1 MKLLSIALVALA
13 AALTASAQAPMP
25 GMGPGGPMGGAVNTT
40 AVQTYLGL
48 SADQMATLE
57 SLRNNAQEE
66 TQPVF
71 VAMREKM
78 QAGDANAS
86 VTAQKEIAAIREKYK
101 AQAVAVLTD
110 AQRTKLAA
118 LEEAAKLLP
127 TITAASSL
135 NLLSTPN
142 QGMGAGMGGPGRGGA
157 SMMPMGPRQ
166 PRNRQNN

>member
-1 MKLLSIALVALA
+1 MKLLRITLFALA

-25 GMGPGGPMGGAVNTT
+25 GMGPGGPMGGSVNL
-40 AVQTYLGL
+40 AAAQTYLGL

-57 SLRNNAQEE
+57 SLRMNAQEE
-66 TQPVF
+66 SQPVF
-71 VAMREKM
+71 EAMRTKM

-86 VTAQKEIAAIREKYK
+86 TTAQKEIAAIREKYRT
-101 AQAVAVLTD
+101 QAVAVLTD

-127 TITAASSL
+127 TITAASAL

-142 QGMGAGMGGPGRGGA
+142 QGLGMGGMGRGGA

-166 PRNRQNN
+166 PRNRQNQN